1 MDLKEMFTK
10 ETIAARKATRV
21 KAEAL
26 PVPSAHAIAI
36 DANLAQLAELAA
48 LKAENEA
55 LRAAVVKKQR
65 PLTYTVSPKGA
76 LSVYGIGRF
85 PVTLYANQW
94 VKVLGA
100 GDAIKEFLIANQDK
114 FVSKED

>member
-10 ETIAARKATRV
+10 ETIAARKS
-21 KAEAL
+21 KAKAQDTIL
-26 PVPSAHAIAI
+26 PVTSEI
-36 DANLAQLAELAA
+36 DANIAELAR
-48 LKAENEA
+48 LRAENAE
-55 LRAAVVKKQR
+55 LRAATAKKQK
-65 PLTYTVSPKGA
+65 PLSCTVSPKGA

-100 GDAIKEFLIANQDK
+100 SDAIKEFLIANQDK